1 MIEKQEL
8 IKTMAALFQVNRD
21 MAMRVA
27 LDSVIGGS
35 DKDKRMALQIDGA
48 AKGIKM
54 LADFL
59 DITDKEL
66 EQPVTDEEK
75 EEMLGKIKKKT
86 EDEQREAAKRMVGMI
101 LGDGPLGGFKC

>member
-21 MAMRVA
+21 MAMHVA

-35 DKDKRMALQIDGA
+35 DKDKRMALQIAGA
-48 AKGIKM
+48 EKGIKM

-59 DITDKEL
+59 DITDEEL
-66 EQPVTDEEK
+66 EQPVPEEEK
-75 EEMLGKIKKKT
+75 ENMVKKIEKKT
-86 EDEQREAAKRMVGMI
+86 DDEMRAKAEKMVGMI
-101 LGDGPLGGFKC
+101 LGNGPLGGLNH